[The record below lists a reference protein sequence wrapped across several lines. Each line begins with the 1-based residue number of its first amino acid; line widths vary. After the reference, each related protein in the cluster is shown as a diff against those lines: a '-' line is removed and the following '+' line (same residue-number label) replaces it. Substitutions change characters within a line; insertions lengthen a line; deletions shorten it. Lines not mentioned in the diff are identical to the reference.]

1 MITLTIQS
9 KCLVFLKAGLI
20 ALLLSASWG
29 QAQTQWPSK
38 AVTLV
43 VPFAPGGGTDIGSRI
58 VAQKL
63 SQLWGQS
70 VLVDNRGG
78 AGGNL
83 GLEIVSRAKPDGYT
97 LLTGNV
103 GTQSINPTLY
113 KKLNYNPDTSFAPIG
128 LFAELPFV

>member
-83 GLEIVSRAKPDGYT
+83 GLEIVSRAKPDG
-97 LLTGNV
+97 
-103 GTQSINPTLY
+103 
-113 KKLNYNPDTSFAPIG
+113 
-128 LFAELPFV
+128 

>member
-1 MITLTIQS
+1 MTSSRKQH
-9 KCLVFLKAGLI
+9 KCVAFLKATI
-20 ALLLSASWG
+20 AVMWLSASWA
-29 QAQTQWPSK
+29 QAQAQWPSK

-83 GLEIVSRAKPDGYT
+83 GLEIVSRAKPDG
-97 LLTGNV
+97 
-103 GTQSINPTLY
+103 
-113 KKLNYNPDTSFAPIG
+113 
-128 LFAELPFV
+128 

>member
-43 VPFAPGGGTDIGSRI
+43 VPFAPG
-58 VAQKL
+58 A
-63 SQLWGQS
+63 
-70 VLVDNRGG
+70 
-78 AGGNL
+78 
-83 GLEIVSRAKPDGYT
+83 E
-97 LLTGNV
+97 
-103 GTQSINPTLY
+103 PTLDRALWRKSY
-113 KKLNYNPDTSFAPIG
+113 HNFGVNRCW
-128 LFAELPFV
+128 

>member
-78 AGGNL
+78 ASASG
-83 GLEIVSRAKPDGYT
+83 EAK
-97 LLTGNV
+97 
-103 GTQSINPTLY
+103 Q
-113 KKLNYNPDTSFAPIG
+113 
-128 LFAELPFV
+128 